1 MKVSPTSRMIAILL
15 VIPASTTISFTQ
27 FAYAQDNEN
36 CRSATS
42 TQSLS
47 CLGVRCKPQHTGG
60 CNDNEYTAQST
71 QRSCDNN
78 PDIEQVGEATVC
90 YYDLTCCPNDL
101 MSAINNND
109 NDWYEDNTNGWDNSN
124 EEWDNEWPD
133 NPEMYVG
140 SGYTTPTQKSDEGG
154 NSVGAGLGFA
164 FMIIIMTGIFIAANR
179 WKKNQ
184 QNSNA
189 AAANN
194 NEGGGDVEIQRSS
207 TSSANRK
214 KIKKKKKKK
223 PQQRTIYDSDYS
235 DDSDNSSIDTM
246 S

>member
-1 MKVSPTSRMIAILL
+1 MKKVSPTSRTIAILA
-15 VIPASTTISFTQ
+15 ITTSTTISVTQ
-27 FAYAQDNEN
+27 FAYAQDDEN

-60 CNDNEYTAQST
+60 CNDNEYTARST

-78 PDIEQVGEATVC
+78 PDIEQVGQATVC

-109 NDWYEDNTNGWDNSN
+109 NDWFEDNTN
-124 EEWDNEWPD
+124 EWENDNEWPG
-133 NPEMYVG
+133 NPEMYIG
-140 SGYTTPTQKSDEGG
+140 SGYTATSQKSDEGG

-164 FMIIIMTGIFIAANR
+164 LMIIIMIGIFIAANR
-179 WKKNQ
+179 WKKKQ

-194 NEGGGDVEIQRSS
+194 NEGVGDVEIQRSS
-207 TSSANRK
+207 TSNANRERR
-214 KIKKKKKKK
+214 KKKK
-223 PQQRTIYDSDYS
+223 PKKRTIYDSDYS
-235 DDSDNSSIDTM
+235 DDSDNSPIDTM
-246 S
+246 P

>member
-1 MKVSPTSRMIAILL
+1 MPKLSPTSRTIAILL
-15 VIPASTTISFTQ
+15 AIPASTTISFTQ

-140 SGYTTPTQKSDEGG
+140 SGYTTPTQKRDEGG

-214 KIKKKKKKK
+214 KRKKKK